1 MAVAWQ
7 NGERLDEQVNVH
19 SALVRGEGFVSRNQ
33 LFNTGVFVA
42 DLEGICRSDL
52 IKRMVELAQVQAQGA
67 ERLWNNTAYGHIF
80 DQPLLEIVAAKHAV
94 FIDSR
99 WNCRNP
105 SYSMSECWI
114 IHAKGCSRSTW
125 NATQAAH
132 VHKSH
137 VHPSTFM
144 RDSCVRKMV
153 QSFHSDDSPI
163 KRWLYDCWHFKLD
176 TCTNG
181 DPKKF
186 CAFQGFPCLWGN
198 MPPHKL
204 QFIAS
209 LARALDVTH
218 IIH

>member
-1 MAVAWQ
+1 M
-7 NGERLDEQVNVH
+7 
-19 SALVRGEGFVSRNQ
+19 
-33 LFNTGVFVA
+33 
-42 DLEGICRSDL
+42 
-52 IKRMVELAQVQAQGA
+52 QAQGA

-163 KRWLYDCWHFKLD
+163 KRWLYDCWHFKPD